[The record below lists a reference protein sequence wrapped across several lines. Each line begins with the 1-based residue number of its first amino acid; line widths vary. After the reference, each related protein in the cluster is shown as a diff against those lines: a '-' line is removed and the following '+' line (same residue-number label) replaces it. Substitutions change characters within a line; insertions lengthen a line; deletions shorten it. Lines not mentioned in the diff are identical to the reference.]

1 MYIYNDTTSF
11 TGLVDCDQFQ
21 VVISYLFNYYIKINH
36 QLRITGAVTITIHSI
51 SFLSPQ
57 KSVLIRSCLL
67 PSLSLIHHQLQRS
80 LNAISVLSQHNRRWI
95 VLKVIPASD
104 VSNHPLPQNPSSST
118 TLCTWFP

>member
-57 KSVLIRSCLL
+57 NLYLHGHVFS
-67 PSLSLIHHQLQRS
+67 PLSLLFIINCNARLTPFPSS
-80 LNAISVLSQHNRRWI
+80 LN
-95 VLKVIPASD
+95 
-104 VSNHPLPQNPSSST
+104 T
-118 TLCTWFP
+118 TVDGLF